1 MTTLLATSSGYVKRR
16 IFGLAL
22 LAVDFWLARWL
33 SGLAH
38 LPGVCLPEALPCS
51 NSHLGLGL
59 LLRPG
64 PGRVLPAGVCLAFGF
79 SARLGL
85 GPSSPWS
92 SFPVLRL
99 SGPGL
104 CSKKKVGGKAI
115 LFASHPWSITIGS
128 ASVGPGSSL
137 SLAQG
142 PRCLLRCIFS
152 LSFSPK
158 SFT

>member
-1 MTTLLATSSGYVKRR
+1 MAWPSWQW
-16 IFGLAL
+16 I
-22 LAVDFWLARWL
+22 FWLARWL

-38 LPGVCLPEALPCS
+38 LPGICLPEALPCS

-64 PGRVLPAGVCLAFGF
+64 PGKVLPAGVCLALGF

-85 GPSSPWS
+85 GPSSPWP

-99 SGPGL
+99 SGPGPRKQEEGWVARHFY
-104 CSKKKVGGKAI
+104 CPSARG
-115 LFASHPWSITIGS
+115 ASLLVRP
-128 ASVGPGSSL
+128 L
-137 SLAQG
+137 SGQAARRLAQG
-142 PRCLLRCIFS
+142 LGGLLRFIVS